1 MNIPKISLKSTIEKN
16 KTETQITN
24 NILINTE
31 KENNNKEEVVV
42 AEYNNQNPNP
52 NPYQYIVETS
62 ELNELIKQNQELT
75 AINKASEIIIMMMKE
90 NPIYISNLIITDD
103 ANLADLIK
111 ILTGADSVQI
121 DSEILFSG
129 CCSAYEYK
137 KVNAIYITKGS
148 SIKNLKYDFPEVTK
162 KLKDLGISN
171 KFVF

>member
-31 KENNNKEEVVV
+31 NNKEKSVEEVVT
-42 AEYNNQNPNP
+42 AEYNNQNP

-148 SIKNLKYDFPEVTK
+148 VVENLKYDYPQITK
-162 KLKDLGISN
+162 RLKDLGISN